1 MSELL
6 SISFKRSEISDLF
19 VIPANSSQKTSD
31 SLGKNLVFHPFYD
44 AVALRSGVFLKE
56 PKERFAL
63 ITL

>member
-31 SLGKNLVFHPFYD
+31 SLGKNLVFHPFY